1 MHAKGRVQARTNF
14 LDEDILN
21 KWMYRLGG
29 TKHDLSIAARSSS
42 LFIKRLQNNSDQVR
56 KEDEENYCE
65 MLTKTNFCSFVI
77 AVLFFS
83 ILHRFDNLGNAPT
96 VIQFCL
102 RYRNC

>member
-29 TKHDLSIAARSSS
+29 TKHDLSIAARSS

-65 MLTKTNFCSFVI
+65 MLTKTFFV
-77 AVLFFS
+77 S
-83 ILHRFDNLGNAPT
+83 ILF
-96 VIQFCL
+96 
-102 RYRNC
+102 